1 VTAYLDASVILRI
14 VFGES
19 APLVEWDAITKGWTS
34 ALTRV
39 ECART
44 LDRIRHLKLAPGD
57 ATGQRLPVL
66 ERILESL
73 QTVELD
79 ASILTRACQPLPVPL
94 GTLDAL
100 HLASAL
106 AWREQHSDYDFAFA
120 THDRALGKAARTM
133 GLTVIGTD

>member
-1 VTAYLDASVILRI
+1 MTAYLDASVILRI

-19 APLVEWDAITKGWTS
+19 APLVECDAITKGLTS

-44 LDRIRHLKLAPGD
+44 LDRIRHLKLAP
-57 ATGQRLPVL
+57 
-66 ERILESL
+66 
-73 QTVELD
+73 
-79 ASILTRACQPLPVPL
+79 VPM